1 MTTILVKSQSSVRI
15 LTNFIQVHR
24 DRVQVLTRNFDT
36 ILEPDVEQVS
46 LSRNCLESSLATH
59 ADVIIGGGNCD
70 SRRSSVD
77 RDVDVTFHLA
87 TCILSITANSSS
99 NNVVSVVGK
108 SRDSSNSRTSSS
120 GNSLTRDIVNQTST
134 SPSVFDVIVDET
146 IEVSI
151 QDNNLAVA
159 NFHLVSIHLQV
170 GTVGVDVEGLDRG
183 TSTIGSRHRVSTS
196 SLSGELIAFSTIA
209 PSVGVFSISINSS
222 SVDGSRSTVADDVV
236 TRERELR
243 SIVDSHLSSRQRSQ
257 INRNRNFFCLG
268 LFLSIRIN

>member
-1 MTTILVKSQSSVRI
+1 M
-15 LTNFIQVHR
+15 TNFIQVHR
-24 DRVQVLTRNFDT
+24 DRIQVLTRNFDT

-87 TCILSITANSSS
+87 TSFLSITANGSSH
-99 NNVVSVVGK
+99 NVVSVVGK

-243 SIVDSHLSSRQRSQ
+243 SIVDSHLSSRQSSQ
-257 INRNRNFFCLG
+257 INRNRNFFSLS
-268 LFLSIRIN
+268 FLISISTN